1 MPGLLF
7 PAFQKFY
14 SSLSSLERFSKE
26 KSFFDNISSLDNFF
40 SEFRNV
46 TFVLQK
52 SLAHTDYI
60 SIYENNRQKH
70 LSDCRWF
77 VDKRNETTKQQ
88 PFQLVKKIEIAVY
101 FPNSGMRVY
110 SNQFTVEADM
120 ELSILIDQFKLLFSE
135 INPIEVFFS
144 AEFSFYEKD
153 SQEDL
158 YDKLMLGIQ
167 SMKKFLTAIQQDIN
181 EHCDLCEEL
190 IKKIEKFNFSILPR
204 DIFLIND
211 YAYYSE
217 KNEFERAQRVLLI
230 LGQDKRIPLSCFDT
244 GALGKLGNDYF
255 QKFVAMHAIQ
265 QNTELLPTMMT
276 VFQDN
281 TFELDSFNADIK
293 TTIYR
298 KLNENAIRILNEDVK
313 EVYFMQVYVACF
325 PPSPYLSMTSKER
338 LSHSEKEYLTF
349 MKVDSYLNEE
359 EYVFD
364 GAKLSNTEYIAYQV
378 MNGKMKKLDLGK
390 VNMSPIVEAFQ
401 KRKKEHS

>member
-1 MPGLLF
+1 M
-7 PAFQKFY
+7 
-14 SSLSSLERFSKE
+14 ERFSKE

-88 PFQLVKKIEIAVY
+88 PFQLVKQVEITVY
-101 FPNSGMRVY
+101 FPNSGMCVY
-110 SNQFTVEADM
+110 FNQFTAEDDM
-120 ELSILIDQFKLLFSE
+120 ELSTLIDQFRQLFLE

-167 SMKKFLTAIQQDIN
+167 SMKFFLTAMQQDIN

-190 IKKIEKFNFSILPR
+190 IKKIGQFNFSILPR
-204 DIFLIND
+204 DMLLIND
-211 YAYYSE
+211 YAYYPE
-217 KNEFERAQRVLLI
+217 KNEFEHAQRLSLI
-230 LGQDKRIPLSCFDT
+230 LGQDNINNRLPLSRFNT
-244 GALGKLGNDYF
+244 GVFGKLGNDYF
-255 QKFVAMHAIQ
+255 QKFATMHAIQ
-265 QNTELLPTMMT
+265 QNTELLPTIMT
-276 VFQDN
+276 IFQDN

-298 KLNENAIRILNEDVK
+298 KLNETAMRILNEDVK
-313 EVYFMQVYVACF
+313 EVYFMQVYIACF
-325 PPSPYLSMTSKER
+325 PSPPYLSMTSKER
-338 LSHSEKEYLTF
+338 LSHGEKEYLTF
-349 MKVDSYLNEE
+349 MKVDSCLNEE

-364 GAKLSNTEYIAYQV
+364 GEKLSNMEYIAYQV
-378 MNGKMKKLDLGK
+378 MNGKKKKLDLGK
-390 VNMSPIVEAFQ
+390 VNMSPLVEAFQ
-401 KRKKEHS
+401 KRMKEH